1 MIRFDQNLD
10 SNTLAVGLG
19 AEVSEVYSTG
29 GVSMGEPDI
38 VSLVIVSSQRTMN
51 IYGSE

>member
-10 SNTLAVGLG
+10 GNTLAVGLG
-19 AEVSEVYSTG
+19 AEVYSTG